1 MPVYYPSFR
10 DAERKE
16 RIALDKVAN
25 IRKVL
30 GNFQGSST
38 QVPIPIPTPSIT
50 PTNTCTPTVTPSMT
64 PTNTVTPSTTVTPT
78 VTPTNTLTPTVT
90 VSITPSITVTPTIT
104 LTPTN
109 TPTGTPT
116 NTPTPSVTPTPGLSP
131 TQTPTVTP
139 TKTVTPTVTPTH
151 TATVTPSITVSPS
164 ITPTNTPTGT
174 PTNTPTPSSTN
185 PITNQIIVSNAGVP
199 INGFYTFTQMR
210 DNRPEYVTINYK
222 IRYYNIFPPGV
233 FGFGAGG
240 WLITNIEE
248 DAFYYVASDDSNYPW
263 QVEIF
268 DQWEILDEGALPLPN
283 IVQNF
288 QAPTLTPTAT
298 PSATPTS
305 TPTKTV
311 TPTVTPTSTPT
322 QTPTVTPTN
331 TPTVTPTSTVP
342 GPVPTYLCFED
353 FYFYSRNIQLIF
365 SNYVTI
371 SSKSSPVYYNEEELL
386 TLSYNVAQNSW
397 IFDSD
402 GFEVYASAATNVVT
416 AAELGAYYTIDPEE
430 PIYAGNLV
438 ANICPT
444 PSPTPTPTITPTKTP
459 TPTPTI
465 TPGLNIPL
473 NITVISDE
481 LSLDRSGVY
490 DLASIATLSTT
501 STVSAFSP
509 VYINIPNINTPY
521 FKNYIAYNNTPG
533 FENWTIYSKYD
544 WQPVPDLNNID
555 YAADYFFF
563 NKTSASYISAAYLGD
578 YSAYNSP
585 YSLISLVLSGV
596 LPPPSPTPTPSP
608 TPVPS
613 GKLGIGYGAINYSII
628 VD

>member
-1 MPVYYPSFR
+1 M
-10 DAERKE
+10 
-16 RIALDKVAN
+16 
-25 IRKVL
+25 
-30 GNFQGSST
+30 
-38 QVPIPIPTPSIT
+38 
-50 PTNTCTPTVTPSMT
+50 
-64 PTNTVTPSTTVTPT
+64 
-78 VTPTNTLTPTVT
+78 
-90 VSITPSITVTPTIT
+90 
-104 LTPTN
+104 
-109 TPTGTPT
+109 
-116 NTPTPSVTPTPGLSP
+116 
-131 TQTPTVTP
+131 
-139 TKTVTPTVTPTH
+139 
-151 TATVTPSITVSPS
+151 
-164 ITPTNTPTGT
+164 
-174 PTNTPTPSSTN
+174 
-185 PITNQIIVSNAGVP
+185 
-199 INGFYTFTQMR
+199 
-210 DNRPEYVTINYK
+210 
-222 IRYYNIFPPGV
+222 
-233 FGFGAGG
+233 
-240 WLITNIEE
+240 
-248 DAFYYVASDDSNYPW
+248 
-263 QVEIF
+263 
-268 DQWEILDEGALPLPN
+268 
-283 IVQNF
+283 
-288 QAPTLTPTAT
+288 
-298 PSATPTS
+298 
-305 TPTKTV
+305 
-311 TPTVTPTSTPT
+311 
-322 QTPTVTPTN
+322 
-331 TPTVTPTSTVP
+331 
-342 GPVPTYLCFED
+342 
-353 FYFYSRNIQLIF
+353 
-365 SNYVTI
+365 
-371 SSKSSPVYYNEEELL
+371 
-386 TLSYNVAQNSW
+386 
-397 IFDSD
+397 
-402 GFEVYASAATNVVT
+402 
-416 AAELGAYYTIDPEE
+416 
-430 PIYAGNLV
+430 